1 MRFIE
6 PPKSPEQETITMKQT
21 LIRSLALLISAV
33 MLIGLI
39 PTAISAKEPATVKAS
54 GTTRLV
60 LATQDFIDFNDNAT
74 LKMEFAEPMPLGEYV
89 LPMTNI
95 SEDAAEQIGVWTSPA
110 APDTVLLGTL
120 AEFDLERGEEYD

>member
-54 GTTRLV
+54 GPL
-60 LATQDFIDFNDNAT
+60 T
-74 LKMEFAEPMPLGEYV
+74 LITE
-89 LPMTNI
+89 I
-95 SEDAAEQIGVWTSPA
+95 
-110 APDTVLLGTL
+110 APVPGTVAGAHIVSSFLMYIFKILCKITKY
-120 AEFDLERGEEYD
+120 FT